1 MIYRFLWVLKTLSYA
16 PFLGGFGFPS
26 YVANPIYLKRLNRI
40 FIGKRVRILPHSRI
54 EVTSKMASI
63 TFEDNISVGQNFHI
77 TAGGNL
83 LIKKNT
89 LITENVMITDIDH
102 NYQDIDIPILDQ
114 EYIIR
119 KTEIGENCY
128 IGFGVVIQAGTILGK
143 QCVVGANSV
152 VRGSFPDYSVIV
164 GAPGRIVK
172 RYNLKSNKWERTD
185 KNGEF
190 NLN

>member
-1 MIYRFLWVLKTLSYA
+1 MIYRFLWVLKTLMYA

-26 YVANPIYLKRLNRI
+26 YIANPIYLRRLNRI

-63 TFEDNISVGQNFHI
+63 VFEDNISVGQNFHI

-152 VRGSFPDYSVIV
+152 VRGSFPEYSVIV

-172 RYNLKSNKWERTD
+172 RYNIKSNKWERTD

-190 NLN
+190 NVN

>member
-1 MIYRFLWVLKTLSYA
+1 MIYRIFWVLKTLIYV
-16 PFLGGFGFPS
+16 PFLGKFGFPS
-26 YVANPIYLKRLNRI
+26 YIANPIYLKRLNRI
-40 FIGKRVRILPHSRI
+40 FVGKKVRILPHSRI
-54 EVTSKMASI
+54 EVTSKKASI
-63 TFEDNISVGQNFHI
+63 TFEDNISIGQNFHI

-102 NYQDIDIPILDQ
+102 NYQDINIHVLDQ
-114 EYIIR
+114 EFIIS

-128 IGFGVVIQAGTILGK
+128 IGFGAVIQAGTVLGK

-152 VRGSFPDYSVIV
+152 VKGSFPDYSVIV

-172 RYNLKSNKWERTD
+172 RYNVKSDKWEKTD
-185 KNGEF
+185 KTGKFMF
-190 NLN
+190 N